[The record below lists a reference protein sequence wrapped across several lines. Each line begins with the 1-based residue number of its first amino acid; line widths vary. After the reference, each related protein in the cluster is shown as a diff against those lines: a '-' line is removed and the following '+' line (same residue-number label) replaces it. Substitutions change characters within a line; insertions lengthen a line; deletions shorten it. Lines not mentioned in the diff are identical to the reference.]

1 MKLTDIAAYSFN
13 SLKKREIRSWLTI
26 LGIVIGIAAVVS
38 LLTIGGAFNKEV
50 NAQLDKLGS
59 STVFVAPIS
68 SSSSAFGSS
77 YQPSAGKLYQKD
89 VERLKKIPEIVDI
102 ARLLR
107 GSASV
112 QFRDKEITMQ
122 LQGVEPGVFE
132 VTTSFEIENGRFLLG
147 SDRRVAVIGSKIAND
162 TFGSENKVS
171 VNNYLIINGQK
182 YRVIGVLRES
192 GGGITPAGSLDSM
205 VLIPFEDARELF
217 ADKLAKDEIHA
228 IAMRVADGADMASLV
243 EKMKLEMDA
252 SHRVKED
259 ERDYTVASPD
269 TLRER
274 VGTVIA
280 LVTAFLGVVASISLI
295 VGALSIASSMFTSV
309 AERTHEIGVLRAVGA
324 DAKTVMGMFLFEA
337 AAVGGIGGLVGAL
350 LGMGVVLLAGQ
361 FGVPSALDFP
371 VAFFGVAFA
380 TFIGI
385 VSGYFP
391 ARQASDISPVEAL
404 RYE

>member
-1 MKLTDIAAYSFN
+1 MRLPDIAAYSFN
-13 SLKKREIRSWLTI
+13 SLRKREIRAWLTI
-26 LGIVIGIAAVVS
+26 IGIVIGIAAVVS

-50 NAQLDKLGS
+50 NSQLDKLGS
-59 STVFVAPIS
+59 NIIFVAPIS
-68 SSSSAFGSS
+68 AGSS
-77 YQPSAGKLYQKD
+77 PLGSSFQPSSGKLYQKD
-89 VERLKKIPEIVDI
+89 VERLKKIPEILDI

-132 VTTSFEIENGRFLLG
+132 VITSFDIENGRFLLDT
-147 SDRRVAVIGSKIAND
+147 DRRVAVIGSKIAND
-162 TFGSENKVS
+162 TFGAENKVN
-171 VNNYLIINGQK
+171 VNNYLIINRLK
-182 YRVIGVLRES
+182 YRVVGVLNES

-205 VLIPFEDARELF
+205 VLIPFEDAREIF
-217 ADKLAKDEIHA
+217 SEKLAKDEIHA
-228 IAMRVADGADMASLV
+228 LAMRIADGSDMQSV
-243 EKMKLEMDA
+243 VDKIKLEMDA

-259 ERDYTVASPD
+259 ERDYTVQSPE

-274 VGTVIA
+274 IGTVLG

-324 DAKTVMGMFLFEA
+324 NADAIMKIFLFEA
-337 AAVGGIGGLVGAL
+337 AAVGGIGGLMGAL
-350 LGMGVVLLAGQ
+350 LGVGVVLLAGQ
-361 FGVPSALDFP
+361 FGVPSELDFP
-371 VAFFGVAFA
+371 IAAFGVAFA
-380 TFIGI
+380 TIIGI
-385 VSGYFP
+385 LSGYFP
-391 ARQASDISPVEAL
+391 AKQASDISPVEAL